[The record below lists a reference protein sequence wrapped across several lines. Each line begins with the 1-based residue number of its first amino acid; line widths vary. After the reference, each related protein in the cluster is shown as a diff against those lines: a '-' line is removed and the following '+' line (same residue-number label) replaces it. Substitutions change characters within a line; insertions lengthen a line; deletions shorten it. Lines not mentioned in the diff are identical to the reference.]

1 MPPEERTRFA
11 VPVEAIRKLADA
23 GKRAGFSFE
32 DMVALL
38 DSGITVEKL
47 AELIESGLIK
57 TEPPKNLM

>member
-1 MPPEERTRFA
+1 MIRP

-32 DMVALL
+32 DLVALP

-47 AELIESGLIK
+47 ADLIESGLIK
-57 TEPPKNLM
+57 TEPPKNLI

>member
-1 MPPEERTRFA
+1 MIRP

-38 DSGITVEKL
+38 AGITVEKL
-47 AELIESGLIK
+47 ADLIESGLIK
-57 TEPPKNLM
+57 TEPPRNLI

>member
-1 MPPEERTRFA
+1 MIRS
-11 VPVEAIRKLADA
+11 VPAEAIHKLADA

-47 AELIESGLIK
+47 ADLIELGLIK
-57 TEPPKNLM
+57 KEPPKNLI